1 MPTETQNAIA
11 HLQAPGFDP
20 DPGIAPGEPHP
31 GGPVF
36 EPGPLAPMLQYLFE
50 HLPHPMEPHQPW
62 FAPEPTEP
70 IAIGL

>member
-1 MPTETQNAIA
+1 METTQSAIFEFET
-11 HLQAPGFDP
+11 PGCNP

-36 EPGPLAPMLQYLFE
+36 QPAPLGPMLQYLFE
-50 HLPHPMEPHQPW
+50 HLPQPMEPHQPW

-70 IAIGL
+70 TGYPV